1 MNKRGKFIV
10 FEGGD
15 AAGKSTQAE
24 LFAAKVNAL
33 LTREPGG
40 TKLGERIRS
49 LLLVPDGDVL
59 LMPKAELFLMAAARA
74 QHVKEVIEPAL
85 EQGRN
90 VVCDRYS
97 ASTLAYQGFGRRLP
111 IDEVEEVVGFA
122 SYGLEPDIYVLLDI
136 SLEVALTRK
145 SLGGDRIEDEGQS
158 FHERVLEGFRRLA
171 SDNPASWVVVDASR
185 SIAETAETV
194 NSLVLPRLGD

>member
-145 SLGGDRIEDEGQS
+145 SLGGYRIEDEGQS

>member
-1 MNKRGKFIV
+1 MTKRGKFIV

-15 AAGKSTQAE
+15 AAGKSTQAKLYAE
-24 LFAAKVNAL
+24 KINAF

-40 TKLGERIRS
+40 TKLGEKIRS
-49 LLLVPDGDVL
+49 LLLESDEVL

-97 ASTLAYQGFGRRLP
+97 ASTIAYQGFGRRLP
-111 IDEVEEVVGFA
+111 IDEVEEVVNFA

-136 SLEVALTRK
+136 SFEVAETRK
-145 SLGGDRIEDEGQS
+145 PLADDRIESEGRA
-158 FHERVLEGFRRLA
+158 FHERVLEGFRHLA
-171 SDNPASWVVVDASR
+171 SDNPAAWVVIDAAGSM
-185 SIAETAETV
+185 SEIAEKV
-194 NSLVLPRLGD
+194 NRLVQPRLGV

>member
-97 ASTLAYQGFGRRLP
+97 ASTLAYQGFGRGLP

>member
-1 MNKRGKFIV
+1 MTKRGKFIV

-15 AAGKSTQAE
+15 AAGKSTQAK
-24 LFAAKVNAL
+24 LFAEKINAF

-40 TKLGERIRS
+40 TKLGEKIRS
-49 LLLVPDGDVL
+49 LLLESDEVL

-97 ASTLAYQGFGRRLP
+97 ASTIAYQGFGRRLP
-111 IDEVEEVVGFA
+111 IDEVEEVVSFA

-136 SLEVALTRK
+136 SLEIAGERK
-145 SLGGDRIEDEGQS
+145 PLADDRIEGEGHA

-171 SDNPASWVVVDASR
+171 SDNPAAWVVIDGTGGVSE
-185 SIAETAETV
+185 IAERI
-194 NSLVLPRLGD
+194 NRLVQPRLGV

>member
-1 MNKRGKFIV
+1 MTKRGKFIV

-15 AAGKSTQAE
+15 AAGKSTQAK
-24 LFAAKVNAL
+24 LFAEKINAF

-40 TKLGERIRS
+40 TKLGEKIRS
-49 LLLVPDGDVL
+49 LLLESDEVL

-97 ASTLAYQGFGRRLP
+97 ASTIAYQGFGRRLP
-111 IDEVEEVVGFA
+111 IDEVEEVVNFA

-136 SLEVALTRK
+136 SFEVAETRK
-145 SLGGDRIEDEGQS
+145 PLADDRIESEGRA
-158 FHERVLEGFRRLA
+158 FHERVLEGFRHLA
-171 SDNPASWVVVDASR
+171 SDNPAAWVVIDAAGSM
-185 SIAETAETV
+185 SEIAEKV
-194 NSLVLPRLGD
+194 NRLVQPRLGV